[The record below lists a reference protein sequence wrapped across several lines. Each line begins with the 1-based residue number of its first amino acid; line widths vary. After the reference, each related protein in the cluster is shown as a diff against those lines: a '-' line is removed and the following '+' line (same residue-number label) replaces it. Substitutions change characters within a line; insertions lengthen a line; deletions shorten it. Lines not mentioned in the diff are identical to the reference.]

1 MRWNTFRALIVL
13 FRSYAS
19 GHTPLPMDEHLNK
32 PPDEGC
38 VKPFPFV
45 QRGGAS
51 PRGPV
56 GSDGTTE
63 RDTRY
68 SE

>member
-13 FRSYAS
+13 FRSYAA
-19 GHTPLPMDEHLNK
+19 PMDEHVNK

-45 QRGGAS
+45 QQGGAS
-51 PRGPV
+51 PRGPI